1 MLAYPLFDEVV
12 HALGVGFDIFGRE
25 IVPSRI
31 EAQGYGIV
39 GFARGDGG
47 MILALVMPAIR
58 LRPVIV
64 PSECR
69 RN

>member
-12 HALGVGFDIFGRE
+12 HALGIGFDIFGRE

-31 EAQGYGIV
+31 EAQGYGMSASRV
-39 GFARGDGG
+39 GMAG

-58 LRPVIV
+58 LSPVIV
-64 PSECR
+64 AV
-69 RN
+69 